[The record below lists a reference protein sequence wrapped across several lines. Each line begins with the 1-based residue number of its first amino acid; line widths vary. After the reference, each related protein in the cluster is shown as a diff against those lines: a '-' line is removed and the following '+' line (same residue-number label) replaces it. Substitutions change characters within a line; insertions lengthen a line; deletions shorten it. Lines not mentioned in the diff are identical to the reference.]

1 MRIFV
6 VLLSIGM
13 TVLLLGCVLLNGG
26 TGILEGRGLD
36 ARDHAGER
44 RTAVGGVGGPVTH
57 GHAGERR
64 TGAANGFG
72 SLASGDG
79 HRLATSGPTSLEERI
94 VASPV
99 IARVRLDSVTST
111 AESGPTFPWDEVLR
125 AH

>member
-26 TGILEGRGLD
+26 QESSKGADSTPVTTR
-36 ARDHAGER
+36 GER

-79 HRLATSGPTSLEERI
+79 TG
-94 VASPV
+94 
-99 IARVRLDSVTST
+99 
-111 AESGPTFPWDEVLR
+111 
-125 AH
+125 